1 MSGSWNFA
9 RRPFRDERPVLAVI
23 GVALFLGLLFGAANL
38 RLYWRFSRQVGGTR
52 AQVALLEGR
61 RVRAAKASDGAKAA
75 MDGYRLSALAQQ
87 SAGLQTIVRERR
99 FSWLALLSRLE
110 RILPADVRLVRL
122 APRFDSTEAVSVD
135 LAMLGRSPDSVVR
148 TLEALAK
155 DPAFRG
161 VELRSESSP
170 ERGVPEGY
178 SFQIGLRYFP
188 EEKP

>member
-9 RRPFRDERPVLAVI
+9 RRPFRDERPVFAVI
-23 GVALFLGLLFGAANL
+23 GVALFVGLLFGGANL
-38 RLYWRFSRQVGGTR
+38 RLYWKFSGQVGGTR
-52 AQVALLEGR
+52 AEIALLEER
-61 RVRAAKASDGAKAA
+61 RSRAAKASDSAKAA
-75 MDGYRLSALAQQ
+75 MDGYKLSALAQQ

-110 RILPADVRLVRL
+110 RILPPDVRLVRL
-122 APRFDSTEAVSVD
+122 APRFDSADAVSVD
-135 LAMLGRSPDSVVR
+135 LAMLGRSPASVVR
-148 TLEALAK
+148 TLEALTK

-188 EEKP
+188 EQKQ